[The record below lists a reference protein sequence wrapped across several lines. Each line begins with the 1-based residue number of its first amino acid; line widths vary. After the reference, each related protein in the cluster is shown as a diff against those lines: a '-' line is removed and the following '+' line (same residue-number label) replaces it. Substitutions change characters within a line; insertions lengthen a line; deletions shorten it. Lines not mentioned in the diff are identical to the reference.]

1 MKRSIVRTVFVAAT
15 LVMSW
20 AAVAQAQDDGAC
32 SNAVVAGRWGYT
44 YTGTLILPTG
54 AVPLAAVGRYTLDA
68 DGNLAGTQARSVG
81 GSIGVETLKG
91 TATVNS
97 DGTSTLTVRV
107 YDQSG
112 NLVRTGVL
120 ALVYVDKAREVRA
133 IFTSLVLPDGTSL
146 PTVITVNAKKLFP
159 NSGNEQ

>member
-1 MKRSIVRTVFVAAT
+1 MKRSIVRTVFLVAT
-15 LVMSW
+15 LVMSL
-20 AAVAQAQDDGAC
+20 AAMARAQDDGAC
-32 SNAVVAGRWGYT
+32 SNAGVAGRWGYT

-68 DGNLAGTQARSVG
+68 AGNLAGTQARSVG

-97 DGTSTLTVRV
+97 DCTSTLTVRV
-107 YDQSG
+107 FDQSG
-112 NLVRTGVL
+112 NLVRTGIL
-120 ALVYVDKAREVRA
+120 ALVYVDKAREVHA
-133 IFTSLVLPDGTSL
+133 IFTSLVIPDGTSL
-146 PTVITVNAKKLFP
+146 PTVITVNAKRLFP